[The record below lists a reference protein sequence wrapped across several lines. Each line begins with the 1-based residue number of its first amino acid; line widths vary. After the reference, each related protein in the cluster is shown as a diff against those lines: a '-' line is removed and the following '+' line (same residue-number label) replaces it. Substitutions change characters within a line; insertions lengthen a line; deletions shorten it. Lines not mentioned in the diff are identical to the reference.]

1 MAMKAAFRPALIALV
16 LTLLAQGCANDGTA
30 TDNGKQGGFYGGV
43 SGGGT
48 WP

>member
-1 MAMKAAFRPALIALV
+1 MGRRFWPALIGL
-16 LTLLAQGCANDGTA
+16 LLSLLAAGCAESESGAASDND
-30 TDNGKQGGFYGGV
+30 KHSGFYGGV